1 MRVEYIARD
10 GRRFETLKECE
21 LHEKCRF
28 IAEREEVVAK
38 INRYKHYTLPKAHST
53 YLQSR
58 NATLENCGLL
68 VNKSR
73 RTRLYYLWS
82 IRHRD
87 FESLS
92 DLIREYRSLR
102 RQLRTLNAQ
111 IIEAEKCESRS

>member
-68 VNKSR
+68 VTKAGEHGSI
-73 RTRLYYLWS
+73 TFGLYG
-82 IRHRD
+82 IAT
-87 FESLS
+87 
-92 DLIREYRSLR
+92 LR
-102 RQLRTLNAQ
+102 A
-111 IIEAEKCESRS
+111 